1 MPSKL
6 LSRLSAIVDLPS
18 SKQLKK
24 VVKPYSDD
32 ELEERAT
39 DEQIKKLMEFFDL
52 NGIDYDK
59 FKPQFLSYVDP
70 KKAYPNQDQY
80 SYIPG
85 QHDLKKWLMAVKNIH
100 YRQKAG
106 FPYKEAIR
114 QSTTDWK
121 KMEIYD
127 FLNWL
132 RFYEEGT
139 QMKYKFAQV
148 WYENGQPG
156 YFLHIKQDA
165 PPEAPPVVDENAVNE
180 AREEAERTEEKKKTI
195 EKQRAKIIGRLD
207 SAEKLLRSPDGQT
220 FAGPEMEQLMEAIY
234 SLKKKVQL
242 VNKLSTSTR
251 LYEDMIVREANV
263 LGRKGFKKAADMLYS
278 VAQTPGQSA
287 VGATGTDGPGAP
299 LPVAPPPDPSG
310 AGQSGTMAGLPAVAP
325 GVPSAQ
331 TPVDSDQNGQQPS
344 AKALM
349 GGGAAPTGTPQ
360 ATPTPLPQEPPQ
372 PKGIKEF
379 IENMNEETP
388 NDESKSEDD
397 LEVYDHLEVSDH
409 EEELMVTEAQ
419 IAPPPNVPPAALEDV
434 PITDTPP
441 PNRGKPADLPPPVNP
456 IEEPDAP
463 KKPKAPKPTGNGE
476 DPLEVT
482 EEELPGD
489 NGAPGF
495 DAKMQAMLDSVTIE
509 DIVAELEDIA
519 KTYNTRNMPRRLS
532 LVDMMLNGK
541 GISSFF
547 PQLSE
552 AQNKALEANNYI
564 STRIDDILSK
574 LQGSLASKSP
584 VPEGG
589 GAKEVSPEVA
599 GIKEK
604 LEQDQNKEKQR
615 KQMRKEQQNS
625 ELDGAAPNK
634 EAPQVEMGE
643 LAPPAAPP
651 APPTAP
657 ARGPAPRPLG

>member
-1 MPSKL
+1 MSSKL

-24 VVKPYSDD
+24 VVKPYSDK
-32 ELEERAT
+32 ELEERT
-39 DEQIKKLMEFFDL
+39 LEEKIKKLMEFFDHH
-52 NGIDYDK
+52 GIDYDK
-59 FKPQFLSYVDP
+59 FKPEFLSYIDQ

-80 SYIPG
+80 SYVPG

-100 YRQKAG
+100 YKQKAG
-106 FPYKEAIR
+106 LPYKEAIR

-165 PPEAPPVVDENAVNE
+165 PPEAAPVVDENSVNE
-180 AREEAERTEEKKKTI
+180 AREETERQEEKKQII

-242 VNKLSTSTR
+242 VNKLSVSTR

-263 LGRKGFKKAADMLYS
+263 LSRRGFQKAADMLYS
-278 VAQTPGQSA
+278 VAQSPGQSA
-287 VGATGTDGPGAP
+287 VGATGTPGADTTISP
-299 LPVAPPPDPSG
+299 TPPPDPSG
-310 AGQSGTMAGLPAVAP
+310 AGQGGTMRASPMAALPNTPDV
-325 GVPSAQ
+325 Q
-331 TPVDSDQNGQQPS
+331 TPVDSDQNKQQPP
-344 AKALM
+344 ATALL
-349 GGGAAPTGTPQ
+349 GGGNAPTGTAQSSP
-360 ATPTPLPQEPPQ
+360 AIIPQEPPQ

-379 IENMNEETP
+379 IENMNEDTP
-388 NDESKSEDD
+388 NEESNKSDD
-397 LEVYDHLEVSDH
+397 NLEVKDH

-419 IAPPPNVPPAALEDV
+419 VAPPGVTPVVMEDI
-434 PITDTPP
+434 PLTDTPP
-441 PNRGKPADLPPPVNP
+441 PNRGKPANLPPPGPAPDELPP
-456 IEEPDAP
+456 IDAP
-463 KKPKAPKPTGNGE
+463 RKPKDE
-476 DPLEVT
+476 EPLEVT
-482 EEELPGD
+482 QDDTPGD
-489 NGAPGF
+489 GAPGF
-495 DAKMQAMLDSVTIE
+495 DAKMQAMLASVTIE

-519 KTYNTRNMPRRLS
+519 KDYKTRDMPRRLS
-532 LVDMMLNGK
+532 IVDMMLNGK
-541 GISSFF
+541 GISSYF

-564 STRIDDILSK
+564 STRIDDIVSK
-574 LQGSLASKSP
+574 LQGSLVAKEKDPNASP
-584 VPEGG
+584 
-589 GAKEVSPEVA
+589 AEVSPEVA
-599 GIKEK
+599 DVKNK
-604 LEQDQNKEKQR
+604 LQQDQDREKQR
-615 KQMRKEQQNS
+615 KQLKKQQQNA
-625 ELDGAAPNK
+625 ELEGGVGK

-651 APPTAP
+651 AAAP
-657 ARGPAPRPLG
+657 ARGPIPRPLG